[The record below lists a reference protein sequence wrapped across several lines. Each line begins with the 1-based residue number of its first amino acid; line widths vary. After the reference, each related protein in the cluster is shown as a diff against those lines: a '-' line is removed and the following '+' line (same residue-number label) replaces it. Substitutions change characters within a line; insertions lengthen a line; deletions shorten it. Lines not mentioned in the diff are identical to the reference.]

1 MAYPDLN
8 NKPVKIQ
15 FHKRTVASIT
25 SVINALGVQGEPLY
39 ATDTKEL
46 YIHDGTKY
54 IPLITNRTPSSAS
67 DTGVKGQIAWDT
79 NYLYICS
86 ATDTWLRVAIAT
98 W

>member
-1 MAYPDLN
+1 MSQLN
-8 NKPVKIQ
+8 NTDQQIQ
-15 FHKRTVASIT
+15 LKTGTVAQIT
-25 SVINALGVQGEPLY
+25 TVANAMGVQGEPLY

-67 DTGVKGQIAWDT
+67 DSGVKGQIAWDGS
-79 NYLYICS
+79 YIYICS
-86 ATDTWLRVAIAT
+86 ATDTWLRVSIAT